1 MWRHNYVSD
10 NLSWLGGLWADIW
23 ELGELVLLRESSRLS
38 KSSSSSSTSTSIFS
52 SSSNDVIDLPVGD
65 DAPRQFSL
73 SPFWWFWSLQKNK
86 ICFKKMFRKIFHRN
100 IFFKL
105 TFSTLLKNFRISFN
119 FWIRFRLDYWI
130 VFAAFIFHKESAK
143 GMGLCT
149 DMQLCIIFTDWS
161 LY

>member
-1 MWRHNYVSD
+1 MWVTIWVGWVGSGQISGSWENSCYCESRPDCQSRHH
-10 NLSWLGGLWADIW
+10 
-23 ELGELVLLRESSRLS
+23 RPRRQRRFSRHRRMT
-38 KSSSSSSTSTSIFS
+38 SSTCRSAMMLPGSSACLRFDGFEVCKRIKFVLKECSEKYFIAIF
-52 SSSNDVIDLPVGD
+52 L
-65 DAPRQFSL
+65 
-73 SPFWWFWSLQKNK
+73 
-86 ICFKKMFRKIFHRN
+86 
-100 IFFKL
+100 KL

>member
-1 MWRHNYVSD
+1 MWVTIWVGWVGSGQISGSWENSCYCESRPDCQSRHH
-10 NLSWLGGLWADIW
+10 
-23 ELGELVLLRESSRLS
+23 RPRRQRRFSRHRRMT
-38 KSSSSSSTSTSIFS
+38 SSTCRSAMMLPGS
-52 SSSNDVIDLPVGD
+52 SACLRFDGFEVCKRIKVVLKECSEKYFI
-65 DAPRQFSL
+65 A
-73 SPFWWFWSLQKNK
+73 
-86 ICFKKMFRKIFHRN
+86 
-100 IFFKL
+100 IFFLK
-105 TFSTLLKNFRISFN
+105 FSTLLKNFRISFN